1 MSKPTTIVI
10 IEKDGQFK
18 ELTVK
23 EFNTGE
29 LYKKCGFKQSSQFEK
44 HFEWTIQELELT
56 IELYGKTIGRTNFEN
71 SVVFPKPMHKTKFY
85 GNCVVVAKTLTTS
98 TSASAGEYISLKR
111 DQWIQ
116 VFEALHEVEELDKT
130 AAEDENEVDELA
142 TVPKHL
148 KTKDGYLKDG
158 FVVSDTK
165 KSKKGIKGAKPAKVV
180 SHIVE
185 EVFDSSQFDELVEE
199 PYI

>member
-1 MSKPTTIVI
+1 MSKPTTIII

-44 HFEWTIQELELT
+44 HYEWPIQELDLT

-85 GNCVVVAKTLTTS
+85 GNCVVVAKTLATS
-98 TSASAGEYISLKR
+98 DYVSLKR
-111 DQWIQ
+111 EQWIQ

-158 FVVSDTK
+158 FVVSDTT
-165 KSKKGIKGAKPAKVV
+165 KSKKGVKSAKPAKVAAV
-180 SHIVE
+180 VE
-185 EVFDSSQFDELVEE
+185 DVFDSSQFDELVEE